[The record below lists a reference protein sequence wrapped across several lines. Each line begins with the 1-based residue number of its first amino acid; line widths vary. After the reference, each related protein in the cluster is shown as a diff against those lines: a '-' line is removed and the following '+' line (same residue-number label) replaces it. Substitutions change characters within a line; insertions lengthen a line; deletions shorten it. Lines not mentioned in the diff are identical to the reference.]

1 VIPGGATPCVITS
14 EWLSDH
20 GAAVIIDGEL
30 DLDTAPLLAAE
41 LQRQIAEGHRHLVI
55 DLTDASFLDS
65 TSLGTM
71 VRTIQPLH
79 DDPDAAVVLAGA
91 GGVVARA
98 LTTSGIGQL
107 FTMFDT
113 RGEAERALTEG
124 VDLRD
129 GWRGVRGPGPG

>member
-1 VIPGGATPCVITS
+1 MI
-14 EWLSDH
+14 
-20 GAAVIIDGEL
+20 
-30 DLDTAPLLAAE
+30 
-41 LQRQIAEGHRHLVI
+41 
-55 DLTDASFLDS
+55 
-65 TSLGTM
+65 
-71 VRTIQPLH
+71 RTIHPLH

-113 RGEAERALTEG
+113 RGEAERALTDG